1 MSTTALIA
9 AATLCFVGAAALS
22 VYAWRNIR
30 KTATAPQLAQT
41 PAGPKLRQGQ
51 LAVLDGQTLLDRSGM
66 QGTLAQIRE
75 RSGLAAANFEQ
86 DLQPVLLAVASFV
99 QRLPASESHHHA
111 QPGGLLVHVIE
122 VADAA
127 LRLRAGRVLPVGAPI
142 EQVARLQHRWTYG
155 VCLAALLHDIGRPMS
170 DLRIQYF
177 KSVDGVPSPWI
188 PLAGSLEA
196 HGAVAYTVEFPS
208 SSERDYQA
216 HQRLPIVLMQQLV
229 PRRAWMWLAEDP
241 ALIREL
247 NAFLSG
253 QPLPNSAIADIV
265 VAADQTSVKA
275 NLVSGPRTRF
285 KTARAVPLIE
295 RLMRALRRMLV
306 DGTLP
311 INQVGYAAGWS
322 DTTSMWLVPKTVAD
336 AVRDYL
342 TREETGEGAGAGI
355 PTDNNRLFDTWQEYG
370 AVRPNQKGG
379 ALWDIEIRA
388 GEQVK
393 SLNALC
399 FPLEK
404 LYPEP
409 SQYPRPFSGEIR
421 PLSAAA
427 NVEGSTAQPG
437 NEVAQLPGADAVAG
451 TPVPVA
457 TQNASPPAHVAA
469 VTAAPAAPIAA
480 PAAGPADEHL
490 APVSETP
497 GPNGEAVAA
506 APAPAPTASPEAA
519 PNGAPKALV
528 PTMKQSSA
536 SLKHLLSGEPSAAP
550 RDGVSEMP
558 GAVVPVDPYASMR
571 DPISTAGHPV
581 AAKLMSWLQQGIAS
595 GSIPFNNSGTFVHFV
610 PDGML
615 LVSPK
620 VFKLFQR
627 EFGVDGEGE
636 GKDQEDGF
644 AVVQSSF
651 IKSGWAQRRGKKDY
665 LHKYVI
671 EGGRAIKPLS
681 CLLVPDPQRWFQP
694 VPAANPVLR
703 AFDPARDATPGGDGA

>member
-1 MSTTALIA
+1 MSTTALVA
-9 AATLCFVGAAALS
+9 AATLCFAGAAGLS
-22 VYAWRNIR
+22 VYAWRSIR
-30 KTATAPQLAQT
+30 RTSTTPQLAQV

-66 QGTLAQIRE
+66 HGTLAQIRE

-86 DLQPVLLAVASFV
+86 DLQPVLLAVAAFV
-99 QRLPASESHHHA
+99 QRLPASEAHHHA

-170 DLRIQYF
+170 DLRVHYF
-177 KSVDGVPSPWI
+177 KSADGVPAPWI

-229 PRRAWMWLAEDP
+229 PRKAWMWLAEDP

-253 QPLPNSAIADIV
+253 QPLANSAIADIV

-311 INQVGYAAGWS
+311 INQIGYAAGWS
-322 DTTSMWLVPKTVAD
+322 DSTSMWLVPKTVAD

-342 TREETGEGAGAGI
+342 VREETGEGAGAGI

-399 FPLEK
+399 FPLEM
-404 LYPEP
+404 LYQES

-421 PLSAAA
+421 PLSAAT
-427 NVEGSTAQPG
+427 NVEGSTAQPAT
-437 NEVAQLPGADAVAG
+437 EAAQTPAEAAVAG
-451 TPVPVA
+451 MPAPATPTA
-457 TQNASPPAHVAA
+457 LPPALVAA
-469 VTAAPAAPIAA
+469 VAPAPAAPIAVLN
-480 PAAGPADEHL
+480 AGPTDEHL
-490 APVSETP
+490 APVADTP
-497 GPNGEAVAA
+497 GPNGEAEVA
-506 APAPAPTASPEAA
+506 APAPTAPPEAA
-519 PNGAPKALV
+519 PNVAPKAPV

-536 SLKHLLSGEPSAAP
+536 SLKHLLSGDPPAAP
-550 RDGVSEMP
+550 RGGVLEMP

-571 DPISTAGHPV
+571 DPLSTAGHPV

-610 PDGML
+610 SDGML

-627 EFGVDGEGE
+627 EFGVDGEGA

-703 AFDPARDATPGGDGA
+703 AFDPARDNDVQVS

>member
-1 MSTTALIA
+1 MSTTALMA
-9 AATLCFVGAAALS
+9 AATICFAGAAGVSGYLWHNRRKVDSALQ
-22 VYAWRNIR
+22 VTQPR
-30 KTATAPQLAQT
+30 PL
-41 PAGPKLRQGQ
+41 PKLRQGQ

-66 QGTLAQIRE
+66 RGTLAQIRE
-75 RSGLAAANFEQ
+75 RSGLAAVNFEQ
-86 DLQPVLLAVASFV
+86 DLQPVLVAIAAFV
-99 QRLPASESHHHA
+99 QRLPASEAHHHA
-111 QPGGLLVHVIE
+111 QPGGLLVHIVE

-142 EQVARLQHRWTYG
+142 EHVARLQHRWTYA

-177 KSVDGVPSPWI
+177 RSVDGVPSPWM

-216 HQRLPIVLMQQLV
+216 HQRLPVILMQQLV
-229 PRRAWMWLAEDP
+229 PRKTLMWLAEDP

-253 QPLPNSAIADIV
+253 QPLPGSAIADIV
-265 VAADQTSVKA
+265 VAADQASVKA
-275 NLVSGPRTRF
+275 NLVTGPRTRF

-311 INQVGYAAGWS
+311 INQIGYAAGWS

-342 TREETGEGAGAGI
+342 AREEAGEGAGTGI
-355 PTDNNRLFDTWQEYG
+355 PGDNNRLFDTWQEYG

-393 SLNALC
+393 ALNALC

-404 LYPEP
+404 LYQEP

-421 PLSAAA
+421 PVAVATGPA
-427 NVEGSTAQPG
+427 QAVAQPSA
-437 NEVAQLPGADAVAG
+437 EAIETADCGATAAG
-451 TPVPVA
+451 PAPSVTPA
-457 TQNASPPAHVAA
+457 ASIAS
-469 VTAAPAAPIAA
+469 APAAPVAA
-480 PAAGPADEHL
+480 AAVGATPEHL
-490 APVSETP
+490 EPVSESPTI
-497 GPNGEAVAA
+497 ERAAAVA
-506 APAPAPTASPEAA
+506 PEPIVPSEVPTV
-519 PNGAPKALV
+519 GATRVTV

-536 SLKHLLSGEPSAAP
+536 SLKHLLSGEPPAAP
-550 RDGVSEMP
+550 REGAVQVP

-571 DPISTAGHPV
+571 DPLSTAGHPV

-595 GSIPFNNSGTFVHFV
+595 GSIPFNNSGCFVHFV

-627 EFGVDGEGE
+627 EFGVDGEGA

-651 IKSGWAQRRGKKDY
+651 IKSGWARRRGKKDY

-671 EGGRAIKPLS
+671 DGGRAIKPLS
-681 CLLVPDPQRWFQP
+681 CLLVSDPQRWFQP

-703 AFDPARDATPGGDGA
+703 AFDPTRDEATGGDGV